1 MNIRRLCGYA
11 IIAGGYVLMCSQ
23 FAASGLPAWEVVL
36 CMMLESAITAAAV
49 LALEFFERRRKEKP

>member
-1 MNIRRLCGYA
+1 
-11 IIAGGYVLMCSQ
+11 MCSQ